1 MMELMEL
8 PERRTLGWRAASRIR
23 ETVSQLPPSVIVGSL
38 ILLFWVGCAVLG
50 SLFVPYDPYAE
61 DFLVMLAPPDAA
73 HWFGTDQ
80 LGRDVLS
87 RIVVGS
93 RDILLVAPAATL
105 LGVAA
110 GSVLGLVLGYFDGLI
125 DAIGARLLDT
135 LMAFPFIVLVTMA
148 LVALGPSNLTV
159 ILVIGIAY
167 APLVARTVRAAVREQ
182 RERDYV
188 SAARLGGE
196 SALSIMFL
204 EILPNVRE
212 TILIE
217 LVTRLGYAFF
227 SIATLSFL
235 GLGIQPPS
243 ADWGLAVADGYGFLT
258 GGKWWVVIF
267 NSAAIVSLVMA
278 TNLIAQ
284 GMGPS
289 KTATGEERNAQQS

>member
-1 MMELMEL
+1 MTDLAEFPALQ
-8 PERRTLGWRAASRIR
+8 RAVAGFSAVRRIR
-23 ETVSQLPPSVIVGSL
+23 SAFAGLPPSVVVGL
-38 ILLFWVGCAVLG
+38 LLLLFWVACAIAG
-50 SLFVPYDPYAE
+50 NLFVPYDPYAE
-61 DFLVMLAPPDAA
+61 DFLATLTPPDAL

-87 RIVVGS
+87 RIIVGS
-93 RDILLVAPAATL
+93 RDILLVAPLATL
-105 LGVAA
+105 AGVAA
-110 GSVLGLVLGYFDGLI
+110 GSIIGLVLGYFEGLT

-135 LMAFPFIVLVTMA
+135 LMAFPFIVLVTMT
-148 LVALGPSNLTV
+148 LVAIGPSNLTV

-182 RERDYV
+182 KQRDYV

-196 SALSIMFL
+196 GPLAIMFL
-204 EILPNVRE
+204 EILPNIRE

-258 GGKWWVVIF
+258 GGKWWVVVF
-267 NSAAIVSLVMA
+267 NSGAIVSLVMA

-284 GMGPS
+284 GIGAFENS
-289 KTATGEERNAQQS
+289 DA

>member
-1 MMELMEL
+1 MTDVAEF
-8 PERRTLGWRAASRIR
+8 PSPRRAVAGFPAVRGIR
-23 ETVSQLPPSVIVGSL
+23 GALSALPPSVVIGSL
-38 ILLFWVGCAVLG
+38 LLLFWVACALFG
-50 SLFVPYDPYAE
+50 NLFVPYDPYVE
-61 DFLVMLAPPDAA
+61 DFLAMLTPPDAA

-87 RIVVGS
+87 RIIVGS
-93 RDILLVAPAATL
+93 RDILLVAPLATL
-105 LGVAA
+105 AGVAA
-110 GSVLGLVLGYFDGLI
+110 GSIIGLVLGYFDGLV

-135 LMAFPFIVLVTMA
+135 LMAFPFIVLVTMT
-148 LVALGPSNLTV
+148 LVAIGPSNLTV

-182 RERDYV
+182 KERDYV

-196 SALSIMFL
+196 GPLAIMFL
-204 EILPNVRE
+204 EILPNIRE

-258 GGKWWVVIF
+258 GGKWWVVVF

-284 GMGPS
+284 GIGAFENS
-289 KTATGEERNAQQS
+289 DA

>member
-1 MMELMEL
+1 AL
-8 PERRTLGWRAASRIR
+8 
-23 ETVSQLPPSVIVGSL
+23 
-38 ILLFWVGCAVLG
+38 
-50 SLFVPYDPYAE
+50 
-61 DFLVMLAPPDAA
+61 

-87 RIVVGS
+87 RIIVGS
-93 RDILLVAPAATL
+93 RDILLVAPLATL
-105 LGVAA
+105 AGVAA
-110 GSVLGLVLGYFDGLI
+110 GSIIGLVLGYFEGLT

-135 LMAFPFIVLVTMA
+135 LMAFPFIVLVTMT
-148 LVALGPSNLTV
+148 LVAIGPSNLTV

-182 RERDYV
+182 KQRDYV

-196 SALSIMFL
+196 GALAIMFL
-204 EILPNVRE
+204 EILPNIRE

-258 GGKWWVVIF
+258 GGKWWVVVF
-267 NSAAIVSLVMA
+267 NSGAIVSLVMA

-284 GMGPS
+284 GIGAFENS
-289 KTATGEERNAQQS
+289 DA

>member
-1 MMELMEL
+1 MTDLAEF
-8 PERRTLGWRAASRIR
+8 PAPRRAAVGLPAARRIGSAFAR
-23 ETVSQLPPSVIVGSL
+23 LPPSVVAGSL
-38 ILLFWVGCAVLG
+38 VLLFWVACALFG
-50 SLFVPYDPYAE
+50 NLFVPYDPYAE
-61 DFLVMLAPPDAA
+61 DFLVMLTPPDAL

-93 RDILLVAPAATL
+93 RDILLVAPLATL
-105 LGVAA
+105 AGVAA
-110 GSVLGLVLGYFDGLI
+110 GSIIGLVLGYFDGLV

-135 LMAFPFIVLVTMA
+135 LMAFPFIVLVTMT
-148 LVALGPSNLTV
+148 LVAIGPSNLTV
-159 ILVIGIAY
+159 ILVIAIAY

-182 RERDYV
+182 KQRDYV

-196 SALSIMFL
+196 GALAIMFL
-204 EILPNVRE
+204 EILPNIRE

-258 GGKWWVVIF
+258 GGKWWVVVF

-284 GMGPS
+284 GIGAFENS
-289 KTATGEERNAQQS
+289 DV

>member
-1 MMELMEL
+1 MTDLAEF
-8 PERRTLGWRAASRIR
+8 PAPQRAVAGFSTMRRIR
-23 ETVSQLPPSVIVGSL
+23 SAFAGLPPSVVVGL
-38 ILLFWVGCAVLG
+38 LLLLFWVACAIAG
-50 SLFVPYDPYAE
+50 NLFVPYDPYAE
-61 DFLVMLAPPDAA
+61 DFLATLTPPDAL

-87 RIVVGS
+87 RIIVGS
-93 RDILLVAPAATL
+93 RDILLVAPLATL
-105 LGVAA
+105 AGVAA
-110 GSVLGLVLGYFDGLI
+110 GSIIGLVLGYFEGLT

-135 LMAFPFIVLVTMA
+135 LMAFPFIVLVTMT
-148 LVALGPSNLTV
+148 LVAIGPSNLTV

-167 APLVARTVRAAVREQ
+167 APLVARTVRAAAREQ
-182 RERDYV
+182 KQRDYV

-196 SALSIMFL
+196 GALAIMFL
-204 EILPNVRE
+204 EILPNIRE

-258 GGKWWVVIF
+258 GGKWWVVVF
-267 NSAAIVSLVMA
+267 NSGAIVSLVMA

-284 GMGPS
+284 GIGAFENS
-289 KTATGEERNAQQS
+289 DA

>member
-1 MMELMEL
+1 MMELMEFPAPSRGSSIL
-8 PERRTLGWRAASRIR
+8 RIAGGASRAVR
-23 ETVSQLPPSVIVGSL
+23 GLPASVVIGSL
-38 ILLFWVGCAVLG
+38 ILLFWIACA
-50 SLFVPYDPYAE
+50 LFGDRVVPYDPYAE
-61 DFLVMLAPPDAA
+61 DFLAMLAPPHAA

-80 LGRDVLS
+80 LGRDVFS
-87 RIVVGS
+87 RILVGS
-93 RDILLVAPAATL
+93 RDILLVAPLATL
-105 LGVAA
+105 GGVA
-110 GSVLGLVLGYFDGLI
+110 GGTIVGLVLGYFDGLV

-135 LMAFPFIVLVTMA
+135 LMAFPFIVLVTMT

-159 ILVIGIAY
+159 ILVIAIAY
-167 APLVARTVRAAVREQ
+167 TPLVARTVRAAVREQ

-196 SALSIMFL
+196 SSLAIMIL
-204 EILPNVRE
+204 EILPNIRE

-243 ADWGLAVADGYGFLT
+243 ADWGLAVAEGYGFLT
-258 GGKWWVVIF
+258 GGKWWVVVF

-284 GMGPS
+284 G
-289 KTATGEERNAQQS
+289 TGAFENVER

>member
-1 MMELMEL
+1 MMELMEF
-8 PERRTLGWRAASRIR
+8 PVPRRGALGWLSTSRLR
-23 ETVSQLPPSVIVGSL
+23 EAILQLPPSVIVGSL
-38 ILLFWVGCAVLG
+38 ILLFWVGCAIFG

-110 GSVLGLVLGYFDGLI
+110 GSVLGLVLGYFDGLV

-135 LMAFPFIVLVTMA
+135 LMAFPFIVLVTMT

-196 SALSIMFL
+196 SSLAIMFL
-204 EILPNVRE
+204 EILPNIRE

-284 GMGPS
+284 GMGAFENS
-289 KTATGEERNAQQS
+289 DR

>member
-1 MMELMEL
+1 MTDLAEF
-8 PERRTLGWRAASRIR
+8 PAPRRAVAGFPAVRRIR
-23 ETVSQLPPSVIVGSL
+23 SVFPGLAPSVVVGSL
-38 ILLFWVGCAVLG
+38 LLLFWVVCALFG
-50 SLFVPYDPYAE
+50 NLFVPYDPYAE
-61 DFLVMLAPPDAA
+61 DFLAMLTPPDAL
-73 HWFGTDQ
+73 HWFGTDH

-93 RDILLVAPAATL
+93 RDILLVAPLATL
-105 LGVAA
+105 AGVAA
-110 GSVLGLVLGYFDGLI
+110 GSIIGLVLGYFDGLV

-135 LMAFPFIVLVTMA
+135 LMAFPFIVLVTMT
-148 LVALGPSNLTV
+148 LVAIGPSNLTV

-182 RERDYV
+182 KERDYV

-196 SALSIMFL
+196 GPLAIMFL
-204 EILPNVRE
+204 EILPNIRE

-258 GGKWWVVIF
+258 GGKWWVVVF

-284 GMGPS
+284 GIGAFENS
-289 KTATGEERNAQQS
+289 DA

>member
-1 MMELMEL
+1 MMDLLEFPAPRHVPLV
-8 PERRTLGWRAASRIR
+8 SRIKGEVGSALR
-23 ETVSQLPPSVIVGSL
+23 GLAPSVVIGSL
-38 ILLFWVGCAVLG
+38 ILLFWIACA
-50 SLFVPYDPYAE
+50 LFGDRVVPYDPYAE
-61 DFLVMLAPPDAA
+61 DFLAMLAPPDAA

-80 LGRDVLS
+80 LGRDVFS

-93 RDILLVAPAATL
+93 RDILLVAPLATL
-105 LGVAA
+105 GGVA
-110 GSVLGLVLGYFDGLI
+110 GGTVIGLLLGYFDGLV

-135 LMAFPFIVLVTMA
+135 LMAFPFIVLVTMT

-159 ILVIGIAY
+159 ILVIAVAY
-167 APLVARTVRAAVREQ
+167 TPLVARTVRAAVREQ
-182 RERDYV
+182 KERDYV

-196 SALSIMFL
+196 SAFAIMVL
-204 EILPNVRE
+204 EILPNIRE

-243 ADWGLAVADGYGFLT
+243 ADWGLAVAEGYGFLT
-258 GGKWWVVIF
+258 GGKWWVVVF

-284 GMGPS
+284 GIG
-289 KTATGEERNAQQS
+289 AFENNRD

>member
-1 MMELMEL
+1 MMDLLEFPAPRHVPLV
-8 PERRTLGWRAASRIR
+8 SRIKGEVGSALR
-23 ETVSQLPPSVIVGSL
+23 GLAPSVVIGSL
-38 ILLFWVGCAVLG
+38 ILLFWIACA
-50 SLFVPYDPYAE
+50 LFGDRVVPYDPYAE
-61 DFLVMLAPPDAA
+61 DFLAMLAPPDAA

-80 LGRDVLS
+80 LGRDVFS

-93 RDILLVAPAATL
+93 RDILLVAPLATL
-105 LGVAA
+105 GGVA
-110 GSVLGLVLGYFDGLI
+110 GGTVIGLLLGYFDGLV

-135 LMAFPFIVLVTMA
+135 LMAFPFIVLVTMT

-159 ILVIGIAY
+159 ILVIAVAY
-167 APLVARTVRAAVREQ
+167 TPLVARTVRAAVRGQ

-196 SALSIMFL
+196 SAFAIMVL
-204 EILPNVRE
+204 EILPNIRE

-243 ADWGLAVADGYGFLT
+243 ADWGLAVAEGYGFLT
-258 GGKWWVVIF
+258 GGKWWVVVF

-284 GMGPS
+284 GIG
-289 KTATGEERNAQQS
+289 AFENNRD

>member
-1 MMELMEL
+1 MTDLAEFPALQ
-8 PERRTLGWRAASRIR
+8 RAVAGFSAVRRIR
-23 ETVSQLPPSVIVGSL
+23 SAFAGLPPSVVVGL
-38 ILLFWVGCAVLG
+38 LLLLFWVVCAIAG
-50 SLFVPYDPYAE
+50 NLFVPYDPYAE
-61 DFLVMLAPPDAA
+61 DFLATLTPPDAL

-87 RIVVGS
+87 RIIVGS
-93 RDILLVAPAATL
+93 RDILLVAPLATL
-105 LGVAA
+105 AGVAA
-110 GSVLGLVLGYFDGLI
+110 GSIIGLVLGYFEGLT

-135 LMAFPFIVLVTMA
+135 LMAFPFIVLVTMT
-148 LVALGPSNLTV
+148 LVAIGPSNLTV

-182 RERDYV
+182 KQRDYV

-196 SALSIMFL
+196 GALAIMFL
-204 EILPNVRE
+204 EILPNIRE

-258 GGKWWVVIF
+258 GGKWWVVVF

-284 GMGPS
+284 GIGAFENS
-289 KTATGEERNAQQS
+289 DA

>member
-1 MMELMEL
+1 
-8 PERRTLGWRAASRIR
+8 
-23 ETVSQLPPSVIVGSL
+23 
-38 ILLFWVGCAVLG
+38 
-50 SLFVPYDPYAE
+50 
-61 DFLVMLAPPDAA
+61 
-73 HWFGTDQ
+73 
-80 LGRDVLS
+80 
-87 RIVVGS
+87 
-93 RDILLVAPAATL
+93 
-105 LGVAA
+105 
-110 GSVLGLVLGYFDGLI
+110 FDGLV

-135 LMAFPFIVLVTMA
+135 LMAFPFIVLVTMT

-159 ILVIGIAY
+159 ILVIAIAY

-182 RERDYV
+182 KEREYV

-196 SALSIMFL
+196 NAFAIMVL
-204 EILPNVRE
+204 EILPNIRE

-243 ADWGLAVADGYGFLT
+243 ADWGLAVAEGYGFLT
-258 GGKWWVVIF
+258 GGKCWVVVF

-284 GMGPS
+284 GIGAFENS
-289 KTATGEERNAQQS
+289 ER

>member
-1 MMELMEL
+1 MMELLEFPAPRHVPL
-8 PERRTLGWRAASRIR
+8 VSRIKGDVGR
-23 ETVSQLPPSVIVGSL
+23 ALRCLAPSVVIGSL
-38 ILLFWVGCAVLG
+38 ILLFWIACALLG
-50 SLFVPYDPYAE
+50 DRVVPYDPYAE
-61 DFLVMLAPPDAA
+61 DFLAMLAPPDAA

-80 LGRDVLS
+80 LGRDVFS

-93 RDILLVAPAATL
+93 RDILLVAPLATL
-105 LGVAA
+105 GGVA
-110 GSVLGLVLGYFDGLI
+110 GGTIVGLVLGYFDGLT

-135 LMAFPFIVLVTMA
+135 LMAFPFIVLVTMT

-159 ILVIGIAY
+159 ILVIAVAY
-167 APLVARTVRAAVREQ
+167 TPLVARTVRAAVREQ

-196 SALSIMFL
+196 SAFAIMVL
-204 EILPNVRE
+204 EILPNIRE

-243 ADWGLAVADGYGFLT
+243 ADWGLAVAEGYGFLT
-258 GGKWWVVIF
+258 GGKWWVVVF

-284 GMGPS
+284 GIG
-289 KTATGEERNAQQS
+289 ALENNQD

>member
-1 MMELMEL
+1 MMDLLEFPAPRHVPLV
-8 PERRTLGWRAASRIR
+8 SRIKR
-23 ETVSQLPPSVIVGSL
+23 EVGGALRGLAPSVAIGSL
-38 ILLFWVGCAVLG
+38 ILLFWIACA
-50 SLFVPYDPYAE
+50 LFGDRLVPYDPYAE
-61 DFLVMLAPPDAA
+61 DFLAMLAPPDAT

-80 LGRDVLS
+80 LGRDVFS

-93 RDILLVAPAATL
+93 RDILLVAPLATL
-105 LGVAA
+105 GGVA
-110 GSVLGLVLGYFDGLI
+110 GGTVIGLLLGYFDGLV

-135 LMAFPFIVLVTMA
+135 LMAFPFIVLVTMT

-159 ILVIGIAY
+159 ILVIAIAY
-167 APLVARTVRAAVREQ
+167 TPLVARTVRAAVREQ

-196 SALSIMFL
+196 GAFAIMVL
-204 EILPNVRE
+204 EILPNIRE

-243 ADWGLAVADGYGFLT
+243 ADWGLAVAEGYGFLT
-258 GGKWWVVIF
+258 GGKWWVVVF

-284 GMGPS
+284 GIG
-289 KTATGEERNAQQS
+289 AFENAER

>member
-1 MMELMEL
+1 MIELVGFPVPQGATFAMQAGT
-8 PERRTLGWRAASRIR
+8 RIRAAFQRLS
-23 ETVSQLPPSVIVGSL
+23 PSVVVGSL
-38 ILLFWVGCAVLG
+38 LLLFWVACAVFG
-50 SLFVPYDPYAE
+50 NLFVPFDPYAE
-61 DFLVMLAPPDAA
+61 DFLTMLTPPDAV

-93 RDILLVAPAATL
+93 SDILIVAPLATL
-105 LGVAA
+105 AGVAA
-110 GSVLGLVLGYFDGLI
+110 GSLIGLVLGYLGGLV
-125 DAIGARLLDT
+125 DAVGARLLDSV
-135 LMAFPFIVLVTMA
+135 MALPFIVLVTMT
-148 LVALGPSNLTV
+148 LVALGPSNTTV

-182 RERDYV
+182 REREYV
-188 SAARLGGE
+188 SAARLAGE
-196 SALSIMFL
+196 SPLGIMFL

-243 ADWGLAVADGYGFLT
+243 ADWGLAIAEGYGFLT
-258 GGKWWVVIF
+258 GGKWWIVVF
-267 NSAAIVSLVMA
+267 NSGAIISLVMA
-278 TNLIAQ
+278 TNLVA
-284 GMGPS
+284 MGIGAFES
-289 KTATGEERNAQQS
+289 ADG

>member
-1 MMELMEL
+1 MTDLAEF
-8 PERRTLGWRAASRIR
+8 PAPRRAVAGFPAVRRIR
-23 ETVSQLPPSVIVGSL
+23 SAFSGLAPSIVIGSL
-38 ILLFWVGCAVLG
+38 LLLFWVACALFG
-50 SLFVPYDPYAE
+50 NLFVPYDPYAE
-61 DFLVMLAPPDAA
+61 DFLAMLTPPDAA

-93 RDILLVAPAATL
+93 RDILLVAPLATL
-105 LGVAA
+105 AGVTA
-110 GSVLGLVLGYFDGLI
+110 GSIIGLVLGYFDGLT

-135 LMAFPFIVLVTMA
+135 LMAFPFIVLVTMT
-148 LVALGPSNLTV
+148 LVAIGPSNLTV

-182 RERDYV
+182 KERDYV

-196 SALSIMFL
+196 GALAIMFL
-204 EILPNVRE
+204 EILPNIRE

-258 GGKWWVVIF
+258 GGKWWVVVF

-284 GMGPS
+284 GIGAFENS
-289 KTATGEERNAQQS
+289 DA

>member
-1 MMELMEL
+1 MTDLTDSPAPRRAVVGL
-8 PERRTLGWRAASRIR
+8 PAVRRIGSAFSG
-23 ETVSQLPPSVIVGSL
+23 LPPSVVIGML
-38 ILLFWVGCAVLG
+38 LLLFWVACALFG
-50 SLFVPYDPYAE
+50 NLFVPYDPYAE
-61 DFLVMLAPPDAA
+61 DFLATLTPPDAL

-87 RIVVGS
+87 RIVIGS
-93 RDILLVAPAATL
+93 RDILLVAPLATL
-105 LGVAA
+105 AGVAA
-110 GSVLGLVLGYFDGLI
+110 GSIIGLVLGYFDGLT

-135 LMAFPFIVLVTMA
+135 LMAFPFIVLVTMT
-148 LVALGPSNLTV
+148 LVAIGPSNLTV
-159 ILVIGIAY
+159 ILVIGLAY

-182 RERDYV
+182 KERDYV

-196 SALSIMFL
+196 GALAIMFL
-204 EILPNVRE
+204 EILPNIRE

-258 GGKWWVVIF
+258 GGKWWVVVF

-278 TNLIAQ
+278 TNLVAQ
-284 GMGPS
+284 GIGAFENS
-289 KTATGEERNAQQS
+289 DA

>member
-1 MMELMEL
+1 MTDLAEF
-8 PERRTLGWRAASRIR
+8 PAPRRAAVGLAATRRIG
-23 ETVSQLPPSVIVGSL
+23 SAFAGLPPSVVAGSL
-38 ILLFWVGCAVLG
+38 VLLFWIACALFAN
-50 SLFVPYDPYAE
+50 LFVPYDPYAE
-61 DFLVMLAPPDAA
+61 DFLAMMTPPDAV

-93 RDILLVAPAATL
+93 RDILLVAPLATL
-105 LGVAA
+105 AGVIA
-110 GSVLGLVLGYFDGLI
+110 GSIIGLVLGYFNGLV

-135 LMAFPFIVLVTMA
+135 LMAFPFIVLVTMT
-148 LVALGPSNLTV
+148 LVAIGPSNLTV
-159 ILVIGIAY
+159 VLVIAIAY

-182 RERDYV
+182 KQRDYV

-196 SALSIMFL
+196 GALAIMFL
-204 EILPNVRE
+204 EILPNIRE

-258 GGKWWVVIF
+258 GGKWWVVVF
-267 NSAAIVSLVMA
+267 NSAAIISLVMA

-284 GMGPS
+284 GIGAFENS
-289 KTATGEERNAQQS
+289 DK

>member
-1 MMELMEL
+1 MMELLEF
-8 PERRTLGWRAASRIR
+8 PAPSHVPVFPRTAGRLGRAVRG
-23 ETVSQLPPSVIVGSL
+23 LPPSVIIGLL
-38 ILLFWVGCAVLG
+38 ILAFWIACALFGARL
-50 SLFVPYDPYAE
+50 VPYDPYAE
-61 DFLVMLAPPDAA
+61 DFLATLTPPDAV
-73 HWFGTDQ
+73 HWFGTDH

-87 RIVVGS
+87 RIIVGS
-93 RDILLVAPAATL
+93 RDILLVAPLATL
-105 LGVAA
+105 GGVAA
-110 GSVLGLVLGYFDGLI
+110 GTLIGLALGYFDGLV

-135 LMAFPFIVLVTMA
+135 LMAFPFIVLVTMT

-159 ILVIGIAY
+159 ILVIAVAY

-182 RERDYV
+182 KEREYV

-196 SALSIMFL
+196 NAFAIMVL
-204 EILPNVRE
+204 EILPNIRE

-243 ADWGLAVADGYGFLT
+243 ADWGLAVAEGYGFLT
-258 GGKWWVVIF
+258 GGKWWVVVF
-267 NSAAIVSLVMA
+267 NSGAIVSLVMA

-284 GMGPS
+284 GVG
-289 KTATGEERNAQQS
+289 AFENVER

>member
-1 MMELMEL
+1 MMDLLEF
-8 PERRTLGWRAASRIR
+8 PAPSRASFVSRVASRLGR
-23 ETVSQLPPSVIVGSL
+23 AVRGLPPSVIVGSL
-38 ILLFWVGCAVLG
+38 ILLFWIACA
-50 SLFVPYDPYAE
+50 LFGDRVVPYDPYAE
-61 DFLVMLAPPDAA
+61 DFLATLTPPDAA
-73 HWFGTDQ
+73 HWFGTDH

-87 RIVVGS
+87 RIIVGS
-93 RDILLVAPAATL
+93 RDILLVAPLATL
-105 LGVAA
+105 GGVAA
-110 GSVLGLVLGYFDGLI
+110 GTVIGLVLGYFDGLV

-135 LMAFPFIVLVTMA
+135 LMAFPFIVLVTMT

-159 ILVIGIAY
+159 ILVIAIAY

-182 RERDYV
+182 REREYV

-196 SALSIMFL
+196 NAFAIMVL

-258 GGKWWVVIF
+258 GGKWWVVVF

-284 GMGPS
+284 GIG
-289 KTATGEERNAQQS
+289 AFENVER